1 VAGMERENQSHPI
14 DPEKRKWIRF
24 MQAGLSC
31 ILAWPVAIMLAA
43 MYGLENI
50 VPDMSV
56 LMVMVGIILMAIGS
70 DGWEQL
76 KERRQA
82 EKQGPPDCPL

>member
-1 VAGMERENQSHPI
+1 VAGMERENRSHPI
-14 DPEKRKWIRF
+14 DPEKRRCMRF
-24 MQAGLSC
+24 MQVGLSC
-31 ILAWPVAIMLAA
+31 IIAWPTAIMLAA
-43 MYGLENI
+43 MYRLENI
-50 VPDMSV
+50 VPAMSV